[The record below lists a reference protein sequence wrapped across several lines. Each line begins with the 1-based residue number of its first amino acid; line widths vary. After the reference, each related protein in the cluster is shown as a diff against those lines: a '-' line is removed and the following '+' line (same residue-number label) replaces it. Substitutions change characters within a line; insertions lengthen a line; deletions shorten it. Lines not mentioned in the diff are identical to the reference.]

1 MDEAVARMFEGRA
14 RKVGCLSK
22 TQARMVVE
30 WLANNPNDDGWEE
43 SQVFSHLDA
52 EAWGYGGLV
61 KGKIT
66 FFCRC
71 FKDANGMKVFSV
83 EGKRPRKI
91 RFLPP
96 SER

>member
-1 MDEAVARMFEGRA
+1 MMDSAITQMFEN
-14 RKVGCLSK
+14 RKKKIGCLSK
-22 TQARMVVE
+22 NHARLVVE
-30 WLANNPNDDGWEE
+30 WLSNNSGEWEE
-43 SQVFSHLDA
+43 SQIFSHI
-52 EAWGYGGLV
+52 ENAWGRSGLE

-71 FKDANGMKVFSV
+71 FKDADGKKVFSV
-83 EGKRPRKI
+83 EGRRPRKI